1 MQPMAACATDEWR
14 NSSTGWP
21 LSHTRE
27 GACVPRA
34 EQCSALR
41 FSHCPMPFERHG
53 PEPLDAVVN
62 VRLTTAEKACVLE
75 DAAIAGLTISAIS
88 RRRMLGRRVVANVDA
103 AMIRELRRLGGLLKH
118 LHVES
123 AG

>member
-1 MQPMAACATDEWR
+1 MLGAAL
-14 NSSTGWP
+14 
-21 LSHTRE
+21 LS
-27 GACVPRA
+27 
-34 EQCSALR
+34 L
-41 FSHCPMPFERHG
+41 PMPFERHG

-62 VRLTTAEKACVLE
+62 VRLTSAEKARLLE
-75 DAAIAGLTISAIS
+75 DAAIAGLTISALS

-123 AG
+123 AGAYSEQTSDVLRVVKTAIELISGERRDR

>member
-1 MQPMAACATDEWR
+1 
-14 NSSTGWP
+14 
-21 LSHTRE
+21 
-27 GACVPRA
+27 
-34 EQCSALR
+34 
-41 FSHCPMPFERHG
+41 MPFERHG

-62 VRLTTAEKACVLE
+62 VRLTSAEKARLLE
-75 DAAIAGLTISAIS
+75 DAAIAGLTISALS

-123 AG
+123 AGAYSEQTSAVLRTVRAAIELFSGERRDR